1 MNPIFEIYENNKVA
15 ENWPELRG
23 FRNSQLNVDLQPIG
37 ERQLSPAWPR
47 WLGARPSDPQD
58 APRPAPPSA
67 RLPCPWAPPPAR
79 TPAPGCYWLPSSD
92 FLFIGVSQGG
102 ERGGDRHISEFIG
115 SCTRQS
121 LGAGFLKSSLAS
133 GLSRRGS
140 AVAGTWLTAAAGG

>member
-1 MNPIFEIYENNKVA
+1 MKTTRLLKTGLNRVVSETANLTWTCSPSA
-15 ENWPELRG
+15 EDSCHQRGHAGWARDLLTLRTRPRPLHPRPG
-23 FRNSQLNVDLQPIG
+23 
-37 ERQLSPAWPR
+37 SPA
-47 WLGARPSDPQD
+47 LG
-58 APRPAPPSA
+58 PRPPRAP
-67 RLPCPWAPPPAR
+67 
-79 TPAPGCYWLPSSD
+79 PGCYWLPSSD